1 MHKLPI
7 KSNSFYRIKTDSSLM
22 GFNKGDV
29 FFTMPLEIP
38 LKDFINI
45 KVLTKHG
52 IQPFPYDYFQ
62 DFWIEE
68 IKT

>member
-1 MHKLPI
+1 
-7 KSNSFYRIKTDSSLM
+7 M

-29 FFTMPLEIP
+29 FFTMPFEIP

-45 KVLTKHG
+45 KVLTKNG

-68 IKT
+68 VET